1 MNLTSTIKKKA
12 NEIGFSKIGISEA
25 LYYKKDQQNLYNWIS
40 NKHHAS
46 MHWIERRKEERSNIK
61 KYYLKSIYIL
71 KINN

>member
-1 MNLTSTIKKKA
+1 MNLTSEIKKKA

-40 NKHHAS
+40 NNHHAS

-61 KYYLKSIYIL
+61 KYYPKFRNFKSR
-71 KINN
+71 